1 MLPQVSCRNLMTV
14 SYHIP
19 SLKSVK
25 TGGEVVL
32 PTSTFLSLERVGE
45 MGLMTSGVRS
55 DGNLKSDTARHST
68 SQHSTVCTVFE

>member
-45 MGLMTSGVRS
+45 MGLRTSGVRS
-55 DGNLKSDTARHST
+55 DGNLKSDTAQSLNKST
-68 SQHSTVCTVFE
+68 LHCMYGV